1 MAIPAYLWLKDDGGA
16 DIKGSVDIHS
26 RDGSIEIIALNHG
39 IMQPTDKHNGKAT
52 SLRVHSP
59 YSFDITNKNNPDHQH
74 VKGLGPLPRGTY
86 KIAGH
91 SNSKGPITIIL
102 EQTSGESFGRS
113 EFRIH
118 GDHKYGPAGFASEGC
133 IILSPSTRRKILRD
147 GGVLE
152 VVR

>member
-16 DIKGSVDIHS
+16 DIKGSVDIYG
-26 RDGSIEIIALNHG
+26 REGSIEIIGLNHG
-39 IMQPTDKHNGKAT
+39 VVQPTDKHNGKAT

-59 YSFDITNKNNPDHQH
+59 YSFDKEIDASSPYLYKAVSTGQKFKSAE
-74 VKGLGPLPRGTY
+74 VKF
-86 KIAGH
+86 
-91 SNSKGPITIIL
+91 II

-147 GGVLE
+147 GGELE

>member
-16 DIKGSVDIHS
+16 DIKGSVDIYG
-26 RDGSIEIIALNHG
+26 REGSIEIIGLNHG
-39 IMQPTDKHNGKAT
+39 VVQPTDKHNGKAT

-59 YSFDITNKNNPDHQH
+59 YSFDKEIDASSPYLYKAVSTGQKFKSAE
-74 VKGLGPLPRGTY
+74 VKF
-86 KIAGH
+86 
-91 SNSKGPITIIL
+91 IL

-147 GGVLE
+147 GGELE